1 MTVTLQFQSTGS
13 IPGDGQPIR
22 MQGASLTM
30 GRSPE
35 NDIVLPDPDRVLSK
49 RHCMIEDHNGNVVVV
64 DISTNGTFLNYG
76 KVPLGPT
83 PTPIND
89 GDILSVGPYELLVS
103 ISSVDDSDLIA
114 DPLADGPIGHGFADN
129 APSAADLLDAPG
141 DGGDFLDDLLGGRDA
156 PAGPGAVN
164 RAEPDEDGLLPPLGD
179 DDPLLPP
186 ASDPFEGGGA
196 SYGGGGAAG
205 SDHFSMPQASS
216 SGGGVIPDDWDD
228 DLLGPAGGGRGND
241 IDPFAAPP
249 AAPASQY
256 EPTHPNQRGATNP
269 GLASTAPPTPLPLEP
284 TRPRPATAPPV
295 SAAPTTLPS
304 MGAGGGGDAAARAF
318 LQAIGADEVPIADAD
333 LVPTMER
340 MGKVTR
346 LMIEGLREILMT
358 RTQIKSEFRI
368 EQTMISAGGNNP
380 LKFSI
385 SSDQAIEAMVKPK
398 ARGYL
403 GAEEAASEALQDIR
417 AHEVAT
423 ISGMEAALK
432 GLLRKLDPKELESQL
447 ELGSGFGS
455 MLTNKKARYWEVYE
469 SKYAEISDQAEND
482 FQELF
487 SKEFAR
493 AYQTQ
498 LDKLK

>member
-1 MTVTLQFQSTGS
+1 
-13 IPGDGQPIR
+13 
-22 MQGASLTM
+22 M

-83 PTPIND
+83 PTPLND
-89 GDILSVGPYELLVS
+89 GDVLSVGPYELLVS
-103 ISSVDDSDLIA
+103 IAALDNSDVLA
-114 DPLADGPIGHGFADN
+114 DPLADGPIGHGYADN
-129 APSAADLLDAPG
+129 APSVDDFLDAPG

-156 PAGPGAVN
+156 PAGPGAVD
-164 RAEPDEDGLLPPLGD
+164 RAEPDDDGLLPPLGD
-179 DDPLLPP
+179 DDPLLAP
-186 ASDPFEGGGA
+186 ASDPFAGGGA
-196 SYGGGGAAG
+196 SYGSSGAAG
-205 SDHFSMPQASS
+205 GDHFSIPRSAGQAP
-216 SGGGVIPDDWDD
+216 GVIPDDWDD
-228 DLLGPAGGGRGND
+228 DLLAPAPGPSLAPPERTEL
-241 IDPFAAPP
+241 DPFAPK
-249 AAPASQY
+249 AAPAQPPFY
-256 EPTHPNQRGATNP
+256 EATNP
-269 GLASTAPPTPLPLEP
+269 NQQQSDPTNPRFAPADPTQPRAPVAPPP
-284 TRPRPATAPPV
+284 PPV
-295 SAAPTTLPS
+295 QPAASAPAPASSGT
-304 MGAGGGGDAAARAF
+304 GDAAARAF
-318 LQAIGADEVPIADAD
+318 LTAIGADEVPISDAD
-333 LVPTMER
+333 LVATMER

-403 GAEEAASEALQDIR
+403 GAEEAAAEALQDIR

-432 GLLRKLDPKELESQL
+432 GLLRRLDPKALESQL
-447 ELGSGFGS
+447 ELGTGIGS

-469 SKYAEISDQAEND
+469 SKYAEIADQAEND

-487 SKEFAR
+487 AKEFAR
-493 AYQTQ
+493 AYQDQ